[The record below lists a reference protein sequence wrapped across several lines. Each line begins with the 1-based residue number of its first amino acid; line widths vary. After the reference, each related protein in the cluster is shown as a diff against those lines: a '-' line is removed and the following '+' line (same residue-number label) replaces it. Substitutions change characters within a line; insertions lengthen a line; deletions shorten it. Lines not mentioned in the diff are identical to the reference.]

1 MKLKLDENVSVRTV
15 PLLEV
20 LGHDVDTVL
29 DEGLGG
35 RNDADVW
42 LAAQREARF
51 LVTQDLDFSDIRKFA
66 PGSHS
71 GIMLIRVPDNE
82 QSQLPK
88 LIATWF
94 SDADCESW
102 AGCFVVATPNKIRI
116 TRPASAN

>member
-1 MKLKLDENVSVRTV
+1 M
-15 PLLEV
+15 
-20 LGHDVDTVL
+20 L